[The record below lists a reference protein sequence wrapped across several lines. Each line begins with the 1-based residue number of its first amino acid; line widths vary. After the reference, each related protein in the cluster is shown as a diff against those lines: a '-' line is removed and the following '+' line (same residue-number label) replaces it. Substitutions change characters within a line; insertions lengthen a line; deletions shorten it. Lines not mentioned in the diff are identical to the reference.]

1 MPHPADKPL
10 EMKPPV
16 TVTIK
21 ADLLPFG
28 VWRREGVLQV
38 GCPTLDRPA
47 AEPVVVE
54 PSTSVNRIITSTP
67 ARLLRA

>member
-1 MPHPADKPL
+1 MLRPTDKPL
-10 EMKPPV
+10 EMDTSV

-21 ADLLPFG
+21 AELLPFG

-38 GCPTLDRPA
+38 GCPAQDRPV

-54 PSTSVNRIITSTP
+54 PSTSVNRLITSAP